1 MIATTK
7 LFWVVAISASEQPAE
22 GFSNMLLEQFAGNL
36 IQGLVL
42 GAVYGMAT
50 MGLSLIFG
58 VLKVVNVGHGAF
70 IMVGA
75 FVTLW
80 LFNAFGIN
88 PIFAIPFAFVVGM
101 GVGFIFYY
109 TTMQRLLKAPELATL
124 LATFAMGV
132 LLEEIMKL
140 IFGSEFRGY
149 NWVVGKI
156 NLGVTVLPMS
166 KLYASIGSVV
176 IAILLYLWF
185 NKTRAGSAVRSVV
198 EDDEGARVCGVN
210 VGGAYALSFALGIG
224 LTMASGVL
232 LTMFIPVGIN
242 PYMGGGYTLKAF
254 VIAVLGGLSSPY
266 GAFFGG
272 LIFGLIENGSYT
284 LFALIQGV
292 EPFALTR
299 FLSFVILLV
308 ILLIKPTGLLGAK

>member
-1 MIATTK
+1 M
-7 LFWVVAISASEQPAE
+7 FFEQL
-22 GFSNMLLEQFAGNL
+22 GGNL
-36 IQGLVL
+36 IQGVVL

-75 FVTLW
+75 FLTLF
-80 LFNAFGIN
+80 LFSNLGIN
-88 PIFAIPFAFVVGM
+88 PLIAVPVAFMVGM
-101 GVGFIFYY
+101 GLGLIFYY
-109 TTMQRLLKAPELATL
+109 TTIRKLIKAPELATL
-124 LATFAMGV
+124 LATFSIGV
-132 LLEEIMKL
+132 LLEELVKL

-156 NLGVTVLPMS
+156 DLGITVLPVS
-166 KLYASIGSVV
+166 KLYACLGSIL
-176 IAILLYLWF
+176 IAVLLYLWF
-185 NKTRAGSAVRSVV
+185 KKTRAGSAVRSVV
-198 EDDEGARVCGVN
+198 EDSEGARVCGVN
-210 VGGAYALSFALGIG
+210 VGGAYALSFSLGIG
-224 LTMASGVL
+224 LTVASGVL

-254 VIAVLGGLSSPY
+254 VIAVLGGLASPY

-272 LIFGLIENGSYT
+272 LVFGLIENGSYT
-284 LFALIQGV
+284 LFAYIPGV

-308 ILLIKPTGLLGAK
+308 ILLIRPTGILRAK

>member
-1 MIATTK
+1 MV
-7 LFWVVAISASEQPAE
+7 FEQ
-22 GFSNMLLEQFAGNL
+22 LAGNL
-36 IQGLVL
+36 IQGIVL

-80 LFNAFGIN
+80 SFTALGIN
-88 PIFAIPFAFVVGM
+88 PILALPIAFVVGLAL
-101 GVGFIFYY
+101 GLIFFY
-109 TTMQRLLKAPELATL
+109 TSMKRLLKAPELATL
-124 LATFAMGV
+124 LVTFAMGI
-132 LLEEIMKL
+132 LLEEVVKL
-140 IFGSEFRGY
+140 VFGSEFRGY
-149 NWVVGKI
+149 NWVVGKVS
-156 NLGVTVLPMS
+156 LGVTVLPMS
-166 KLYASIGSVV
+166 KLYACIGSVI
-176 IAILLYLWF
+176 IAVLLYLWF

-210 VGGAYALSFALGIG
+210 VGGTYALSFALGTG
-224 LTMASGVL
+224 LTVVSGVL
-232 LTMFIPVGIN
+232 VTMFIPVGIN

-272 LIFGLIENGSYT
+272 LVFGLIENGSYT
-284 LFALIQGV
+284 LFALLPGV

-299 FLSFVILLV
+299 FLSFLILLV
-308 ILLIKPTGLLGAK
+308 ILLIRPTGLLKAK